1 MPPWDRNERAGLGP
15 ALTLFTPAEKNGCQA
30 LLSQ

>member
-1 MPPWDRNERAGLGP
+1 MPPWDRSEPAALGP
-15 ALTLFTPAEKNGCQA
+15 ALTLFTPAEKSGCLS